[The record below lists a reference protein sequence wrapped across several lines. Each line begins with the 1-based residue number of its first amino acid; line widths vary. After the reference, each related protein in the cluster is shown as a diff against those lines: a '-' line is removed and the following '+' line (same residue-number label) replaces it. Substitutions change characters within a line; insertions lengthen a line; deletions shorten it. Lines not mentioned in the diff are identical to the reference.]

1 MPKSKSCFIPMIP
14 IEEDDRLRLEAALEN
29 NELVIL
35 YGKEG
40 IMKYVISFKKMK
52 DYLYSLI
59 VYSIPGMNIE
69 VRDCY
74 KSETFPTI
82 PGGKEVNQKIK
93 SIYDKANGIYKEMT
107 MNV

>member
-1 MPKSKSCFIPMIP
+1 M
-14 IEEDDRLRLEAALEN
+14 ETALQN
-29 NELVIL
+29 NELVML

-40 IMKYVISFKKMK
+40 IMKYVIAFKEIKNH
-52 DYLYSLI
+52 LHSLI

-82 PGGKEVNQKIK
+82 PGGNKINRK
-93 SIYDKANGIYKEMT
+93 IRNIYDKANKIYKKSKEGDS
-107 MNV
+107 

>member
-1 MPKSKSCFIPMIP
+1 MSKSCFIP
-14 IEEDDRLRLEAALEN
+14 IEKEDRLEAALQN
-29 NELVIL
+29 NELVML

-40 IMKYVISFKKMK
+40 IMKYVIAFKEIK
-52 DYLYSLI
+52 DHLHSLI

-82 PGGKEVNQKIK
+82 PGGNKVNQKIMN
-93 SIYDKANGIYKEMT
+93 IYDKANKIYKKSKECDS
-107 MNV
+107 

>member
-1 MPKSKSCFIPMIP
+1 MSKSCFIP
-14 IEEDDRLRLEAALEN
+14 IEKEDRLEAALQN
-29 NELVIL
+29 NELVML

-40 IMKYVISFKKMK
+40 IMKYVIAFKEIK
-52 DYLYSLI
+52 DHLHSLI

-82 PGGKEVNQKIK
+82 PGGNEVNRKIRN
-93 SIYDKANGIYKEMT
+93 IYNKANEIYKKLKEDDA
-107 MNV
+107 